1 MNPWPPLRG
10 RLKNS
15 LETKGRLEMAI
26 QQEATNRRQVAAPAN
41 EARWLHVK
49 VVDTSGTGRPV
60 DVKVPIR
67 LVKWGMKMARTFS
80 PELKDANLD
89 WDAITA
95 MIAEG
100 GQGEI
105 VHVEDPE
112 KHQTVDVWTE

>member
-1 MNPWPPLRG
+1 
-10 RLKNS
+10 
-15 LETKGRLEMAI
+15 MAT
-26 QQEATNRRQVAAPAN
+26 QQAATDERRDTGPAN

-49 VVDTSGTGRPV
+49 VVDTSGNGRPV

-67 LVKWGMKMARTFS
+67 LVTWGMKMARTFS
-80 PELKDANLD
+80 PQLKDANLD

-105 VHVEDPE
+105 VHVEDRE

>member
-1 MNPWPPLRG
+1 
-10 RLKNS
+10 
-15 LETKGRLEMAI
+15 MAI
-26 QQEATNRRQVAAPAN
+26 QQTAANEGQQTAPAN

-49 VVDTSGTGRPV
+49 VIDTNGSGRPV

-67 LVKWGMKMARTFS
+67 LVKWGVKMARTFA

-95 MIAEG
+95 MIADG

-105 VHVEDPE
+105 VHVEDQE